1 MKDESESRR
10 APVIFTAVLLTMLVM
25 SVIALFL
32 AVETYLTRKTV
43 DVINMILSIGAIF
56 LSIYLF
62 MQMRK
67 KTSLQDPSR
76 IRVITVIKCI
86 SCNYGST
93 REFEKG
99 DYILRE
105 VGSCPKCNGTLLIHS
120 IFREPQESKKK
131 EKLY

>member
-1 MKDESESRR
+1 MKNESESRR
-10 APVIFTAVLLTMLVM
+10 APVIFTAVILTMLVM
-25 SVIALFL
+25 SLIALFL

-43 DVINMILSIGAIF
+43 DVINMVLSIGAIF

-67 KTSLQDPSR
+67 KTSFQDSGR
-76 IRVITVIKCI
+76 IRVVTVIKCV
-86 SCNYGST
+86 SCDYGST

-131 EKLY
+131 EKFY